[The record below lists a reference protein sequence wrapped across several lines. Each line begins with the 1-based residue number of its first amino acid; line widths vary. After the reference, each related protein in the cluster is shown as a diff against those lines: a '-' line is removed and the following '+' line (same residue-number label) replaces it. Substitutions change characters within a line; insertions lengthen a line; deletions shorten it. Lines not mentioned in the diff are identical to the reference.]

1 MRRKCRFFGT
11 ALLLVFSIFLQAF
24 ASPAKAAERK
34 ESGEGKPEEYDRLKQ
49 MDVMLEN
56 EYLEFYIDKT
66 NAIMGIL
73 DKKSGAIWFS
83 NPLPDEQSDDTIA
96 PLVKGRLLSQIS
108 LVYLTKAGKPMDY
121 NSYDDSVLK
130 QQFEIAKSENCV
142 EVTYYFGSQDKS
154 MDEVLPKQISAK
166 RFQELLL
173 NQLKDKEDQ
182 KQISSR
188 YKFDEKKKKY
198 TRREIPQ
205 SAEKRVIELF
215 EKAGYTE
222 EDLASDNAENGIQDT
237 GEATKPGFQVVLEYH
252 LEKENL
258 LVKVDTKKIKE
269 NLPYRINLI
278 RVLEDFGAAGPEEQ
292 GYTFIPDGSGS
303 LIYHNNGKTSAQ
315 GVNLP
320 IYGMDEMLET
330 DEKIGNTEASRMPV
344 FGIKNN
350 DSALFAVIESGDAIG
365 EVCADIG
372 GKLQPYNTVGSQ
384 FTVLPKD
391 EVKLSARE
399 TIIKT
404 PKETYSGDIT
414 IRYAFLNGEEAN
426 YSGMANYYRN
436 YLKAKY
442 SLEEL
447 EDADIPLFLELTGMI
462 TKKDSFLGISY
473 DKKMALTNLVQARTI
488 TEKLR
493 DRGIDNINVVYT
505 GWFNGGI
512 KHKIPT
518 KVKSERELGSRRDWK
533 LFLDEMKKE
542 DIHIYPD
549 VSLLRIYKD
558 SHDFKPSRHA
568 AQRLSRKIAK
578 VYEFNP
584 ATYLKEHDEFSHF
597 ILSPNAVDSVW
608 DKFLKGYGKYGLG
621 AVSLRDVGMDLSS
634 DFRRKSPVTRQDAE
648 KKIVDKIAD
657 IHQEIPDT
665 LMHGGNV
672 YVLPYTKSILEIPQ
686 ESNQF
691 AIADE
696 SVPFYEMVLH
706 GYLDYAGRPFNL
718 STDIFLQT
726 LRHFLGNLIHCSD
739 LLF

>member
-292 GYTFIPDGSGS
+292 GYTFIPVLD
-303 LIYHNNGKTSAQ
+303 
-315 GVNLP
+315 LP
-320 IYGMDEMLET
+320 
-330 DEKIGNTEASRMPV
+330 
-344 FGIKNN
+344 
-350 DSALFAVIESGDAIG
+350 
-365 EVCADIG
+365 
-372 GKLQPYNTVGSQ
+372 
-384 FTVLPKD
+384 
-391 EVKLSARE
+391 
-399 TIIKT
+399 
-404 PKETYSGDIT
+404 
-414 IRYAFLNGEEAN
+414 
-426 YSGMANYYRN
+426 
-436 YLKAKY
+436 
-442 SLEEL
+442 
-447 EDADIPLFLELTGMI
+447 
-462 TKKDSFLGISY
+462 
-473 DKKMALTNLVQARTI
+473 
-488 TEKLR
+488 
-493 DRGIDNINVVYT
+493 
-505 GWFNGGI
+505 
-512 KHKIPT
+512 
-518 KVKSERELGSRRDWK
+518 
-533 LFLDEMKKE
+533 
-542 DIHIYPD
+542 
-549 VSLLRIYKD
+549 
-558 SHDFKPSRHA
+558 
-568 AQRLSRKIAK
+568 
-578 VYEFNP
+578 
-584 ATYLKEHDEFSHF
+584 
-597 ILSPNAVDSVW
+597 
-608 DKFLKGYGKYGLG
+608 
-621 AVSLRDVGMDLSS
+621 
-634 DFRRKSPVTRQDAE
+634 
-648 KKIVDKIAD
+648 
-657 IHQEIPDT
+657 
-665 LMHGGNV
+665 
-672 YVLPYTKSILEIPQ
+672 
-686 ESNQF
+686 
-691 AIADE
+691 
-696 SVPFYEMVLH
+696 
-706 GYLDYAGRPFNL
+706 
-718 STDIFLQT
+718 
-726 LRHFLGNLIHCSD
+726 
-739 LLF
+739 